1 MPKVS
6 VILTSFNHEKYIREA
21 IESTLNQTFTDFE
34 LIIWDDCSSDNSW
47 DLINQYT
54 DPRIKAYRNE
64 INIGGN
70 LYVNKAISD
79 VVSGQ
84 YIAMHHSDDVWEL
97 NKLQQ
102 QVDFLDTCPEI
113 GAVFTNALAINEDS
127 LPFAD
132 KQHPYS
138 NVFNKTNRTR
148 HEWLR
153 LFFNEGNALCHPSML
168 IRKQCYVDCGLYR
181 PMLGQLPDFDMW
193 IRLCLKYEIYVL
205 PEKLVKFR
213 VRDNEANTSGNR
225 PETRIRLFYESY
237 KLLANYLKISSFDE
251 MVKIFPSARKYYRDE
266 ETITNFVLAMVAL
279 EEPSFPFV
287 ELFALDILFEAIS
300 DAKQAEQIKKLYN
313 FDHHS
318 FIQLTAKLDV
328 FSREKVTNLCLNIAT
343 LNQAATERE
352 THIAALNQAATER
365 ETHIA
370 ALNQATAERDTHI
383 ANLNQLVAERD
394 AHITNL
400 NQIYNEALK
409 DIRGSSS
416 WRITAPMRY
425 VSSKAKNIV
434 SRIKSIPSIIYS
446 TDGVIVNIKK
456 LWRVFSQE
464 GWSGVKQR
472 ISNRRK
478 ITLAT
483 VDMNVGR
490 NSESNNIITNATQIS
505 HACFQSVTP
514 LRTYFLPES
523 QAHRVNIVTDSI
535 SSGSLFG
542 GVGTTL
548 IFAALL
554 ANKLNAQLRIITR
567 TERAKLENVD
577 HILSLYGIK
586 LNHEI
591 QFKFAAFWDQK
602 YELDITKNDLFITT
616 SWWTTA
622 ATLPS
627 VPNDKIIYLLQE
639 DERMFYSFGDERF
652 RCETILRNRD
662 IRFIINT
669 KLLFDHFV
677 KDGFDNIFLQ
687 AAWFEPA
694 FPSQIFHPRP
704 KNQNEK
710 HKFFF
715 YARPNNQRNLF
726 YLGIEV
732 IEQAVLQQVID
743 LDLWEIYLVG
753 KDIPNITF
761 GNGYVPT
768 KCQNLTWS
776 EYADLVGT
784 IDLGLSLMY
793 TPHPS
798 YPPLDLVAS
807 GAVVVTNQFANKR
820 DLSCYSENLICVDA
834 NCDTLVEALR
844 KAVTI
849 AMDSNIREQNYHN
862 NGLLTDWH
870 QALDEIIQQLS
881 GEL

>member
-1 MPKVS
+1 MNQNNLIPAA
-6 VILTSFNHEKYIREA
+6 SF
-21 IESTLNQTFTDFE
+21 T
-34 LIIWDDCSSDNSW
+34 
-47 DLINQYT
+47 
-54 DPRIKAYRNE
+54 P
-64 INIGGN
+64 N
-70 LYVNKAISD
+70 L
-79 VVSGQ
+79 
-84 YIAMHHSDDVWEL
+84 
-97 NKLQQ
+97 LQSPSAW
-102 QVDFLDTCPEI
+102 L
-113 GAVFTNALAINEDS
+113 GH
-127 LPFAD
+127 LPFASWVT
-132 KQHPYS
+132 QEVSP
-138 NVFNKTNRTR
+138 
-148 HEWLR
+148 
-153 LFFNEGNALCHPSML
+153 
-168 IRKQCYVDCGLYR
+168 
-181 PMLGQLPDFDMW
+181 
-193 IRLCLKYEIYVL
+193 
-205 PEKLVKFR
+205 
-213 VRDNEANTSGNR
+213 
-225 PETRIRLFYESY
+225 
-237 KLLANYLKISSFDE
+237 KI
-251 MVKIFPSARKYYRDE
+251 
-266 ETITNFVLAMVAL
+266 
-279 EEPSFPFV
+279 FV
-287 ELFALDILFEAIS
+287 ELGTHYGHSYFSFCQAVAETGISTKCYAVDTWQGDEHSEYYNDEVFAQVDAYHQEHYVGFSRLLRMTFDDAATYFADESIELLHIDGLHTYEAVRHDFETWLPKLAS
-300 DAKQAEQIKKLYN
+300 GAVVMFHDTNVRERNFGVWKLWEELQVRYPNNLEFVHSHGLGVLQLNNAPDDKKLDWLQPN
-313 FDHHS
+313 SSDKQ
-318 FIQLTAKLDV
+318 QLISYFAALG
-328 FSREKVTNLCLNIAT
+328 SRQFERSELNQLKQHIVN
-343 LNQAATERE
+343 LNQAAVERDNHIVNLNKAAAE
-352 THIAALNQAATER
+352 RDTHIRNLNQALNQAA
-365 ETHIA
+365 
-370 ALNQATAERDTHI
+370 AERDTHI

-394 AHITNL
+394 AHIANL

-425 VSSKAKNIV
+425 ISLKVKNIV
-434 SRIKSIPSIIYS
+434 RSIKSILSVIRS
-446 TDGVIVNIKK
+446 GGVIVNIKK
-456 LWRVFSQE
+456 VWRVFSQE

-505 HACFQSVTP
+505 HTCFQSVTP

-523 QAHRVNIVTDSI
+523 QSQIHRVNIVTDSI

-548 IFAALL
+548 IFTALL

-567 TERAKLENVD
+567 TERAKPENVD

-586 LNHEI
+586 LNHEV

-677 KDGFDNIFLQ
+677 QDGFDNISLQ
-687 AAWFEPA
+687 ATWFEPA

-704 KNQNEK
+704 KDQNEK

-732 IEQAVLQQVID
+732 IEQAVLQQIID

-820 DLSCYSENLICVDA
+820 DLSCYSANLICAAAD
-834 NCDTLVEALR
+834 CDTLVEALR

-849 AMDSNIREQNYHN
+849 AMDSNVREQNYHN